1 VFELLADARTQVAGV
16 NAAIDALREFWLA
29 QADLETALLGKP
41 SLTAA
46 AMNRSM
52 PAAASAGAGH

>member
-1 VFELLADARTQVAGV
+1 V
-16 NAAIDALREFWLA
+16 NASIDALRDFWIA

-46 AMNRSM
+46 AAGAAM
-52 PAAASAGAGH
+52 PAAEAGAGH